1 MARSIFQNAR
11 GFCFNTWKQFSR
23 INREL
28 CYTLCIIEHDTVQ
41 TFVLRSQTNRIMGST
56 RLGIENFNGKQD
68 RYIFIERILEALEL
82 SRLDVCF
89 PFEEL
94 WLLKLS
100 NICTHQHMRN
110 YRATL
115 LPPSSHAPL
124 LLLFL
129 LTYRIFLDSF
139 INAWTKYRT
148 YSLVDPSPI
157 EIFIFVY
164 RARFLEMNSKFRNP
178 SPYMRY
184 PSNIPYLCIQILNPL
199 FQACKLMHTQ
209 NDKFPDH
216 FTRGWVAHPPQVKSD
231 WRCFFHTLI
240 SDTRRV
246 RCVRKMPDLNLRYGS
261 RKYFN
266 PSHFYVTCITDRASL
281 YYFARWNLF
290 WKYTYMLFFFLN
302 SVTVRNYGKMYEI
315 SS

>member
-1 MARSIFQNAR
+1 
-11 GFCFNTWKQFSR
+11 
-23 INREL
+23 
-28 CYTLCIIEHDTVQ
+28 
-41 TFVLRSQTNRIMGST
+41 
-56 RLGIENFNGKQD
+56 
-68 RYIFIERILEALEL
+68 
-82 SRLDVCF
+82 
-89 PFEEL
+89 
-94 WLLKLS
+94 
-100 NICTHQHMRN
+100 
-110 YRATL
+110 
-115 LPPSSHAPL
+115 
-124 LLLFL
+124 
-129 LTYRIFLDSF
+129 
-139 INAWTKYRT
+139 
-148 YSLVDPSPI
+148 
-157 EIFIFVY
+157 
-164 RARFLEMNSKFRNP
+164 MNSKFRNP

>member
-1 MARSIFQNAR
+1 
-11 GFCFNTWKQFSR
+11 
-23 INREL
+23 
-28 CYTLCIIEHDTVQ
+28 
-41 TFVLRSQTNRIMGST
+41 
-56 RLGIENFNGKQD
+56 
-68 RYIFIERILEALEL
+68 
-82 SRLDVCF
+82 
-89 PFEEL
+89 
-94 WLLKLS
+94 
-100 NICTHQHMRN
+100 
-110 YRATL
+110 
-115 LPPSSHAPL
+115 
-124 LLLFL
+124 
-129 LTYRIFLDSF
+129 
-139 INAWTKYRT
+139 
-148 YSLVDPSPI
+148 
-157 EIFIFVY
+157 
-164 RARFLEMNSKFRNP
+164 MNSKFRNP

-216 FTRGWVAHPPQVKSD
+216 FTRGWMAYTQVKSD

-315 SS
+315 SSQKNRNRVVNFRIFINRWREDPFRQKGIEFKVSSIEYFFKEIYLLVDELQILLWRTR